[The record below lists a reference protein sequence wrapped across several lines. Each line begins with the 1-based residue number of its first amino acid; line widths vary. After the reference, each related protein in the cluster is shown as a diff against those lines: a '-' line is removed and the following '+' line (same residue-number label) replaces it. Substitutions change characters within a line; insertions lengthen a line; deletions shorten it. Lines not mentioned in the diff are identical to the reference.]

1 MYSDALLE
9 AVARARHDLGKYVA
23 LQARCLEPGASADE
37 LRAVLNADLNH
48 TRSSP
53 DASCAELWAGLR
65 GPLIDAGLGHAE
77 LTALDA
83 TILTLAERGA
93 RLGELPAA
101 ALHETAAIAID
112 LGEHLRGL
120 HRQLLAGKPG

>member
-23 LQARCLEPGASADE
+23 LQARCLEPGASAQD
-37 LRAVLNADLNH
+37 LRSALDADLNH

-53 DASCAELWAGLR
+53 DATCAELWAGLR
-65 GPLIDAGLGHAE
+65 GPLVEAGLGNAE
-77 LTALDA
+77 LAALDA
-83 TILTLAERGA
+83 TILALADRGA
-93 RLGELPAA
+93 RLGELSAV
-101 ALHETAAIAID
+101 ALQETARVAID

-120 HRQLLAGKPG
+120 HRRLLAGKPA